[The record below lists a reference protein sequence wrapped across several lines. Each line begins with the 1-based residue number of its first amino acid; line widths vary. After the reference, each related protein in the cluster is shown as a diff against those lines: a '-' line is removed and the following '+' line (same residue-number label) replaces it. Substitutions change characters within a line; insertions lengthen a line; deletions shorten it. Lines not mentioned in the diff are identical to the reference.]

1 MTSPTTIEFESTA
14 DAMALPDPVAAT
26 NARRSGIREVAA
38 YVGLVTAIVVLIARL
53 LPGTIEEPGP
63 APLFALLTPAFV
75 VGLIRGR
82 VWRRRRRGFAAPRQE
97 PFGLRRLG
105 LRYWPTALVL
115 PVLTIGAS
123 IASAWA
129 LGLIELGRLE
139 ELAGNAPVDLV
150 VMTLLLL
157 GEEIGWRGFVLPR
170 LMAVM
175 PTRTAVLLT
184 GLIHGLF
191 HLPLILLTNS
201 YDSAGSRAL
210 VAPSAVVVITLGGV
224 VFSWLWIRSASL
236 WPVLVAHAA
245 VNTCLIEA
253 PYLTSS
259 NADRAAY
266 FTGEGGL
273 FTIATVGLV
282 AMIMLRR
289 AQWTPRTR
297 GSSAG

>member
-1 MTSPTTIEFESTA
+1 
-14 DAMALPDPVAAT
+14 MALPDPGAAA
-26 NARRSGIREVAA
+26 NSRRSGIREVAA
-38 YVGLVTAIVVLIARL
+38 YVGLVTAIVLLVALL

-75 VGLIRGR
+75 VGLIRGW
-82 VWRRRRRGFAAPRQE
+82 VWLRRRRGVATSHQE

-105 LRYWPTALVL
+105 LRYWPAALVL
-115 PVLTIGAS
+115 PVLSVGVS

-129 LGLIELGRLE
+129 LGLIEIHRLG

-170 LMAVM
+170 FMAVM
-175 PTRTAVLLT
+175 PTRAAVLVT

-201 YDSAGSRAL
+201 YDSAGSRAFI
-210 VAPSAVVVITLGGV
+210 APSAVVVITLGGV
-224 VFSWLWIRSASL
+224 IFGWLWIRSSSL
-236 WPVLVAHAA
+236 WPVLIAHAV

-253 PYLTSS
+253 PYLTST

-266 FTGEGGL
+266 YTGEGGL

-282 AMIMLRR
+282 ALLVVRR

-297 GSSAG
+297 GSSAV